1 MTEFVSSACLPTR
14 HGFFTRRGGVS
25 SGFYASLNCSFSSD
39 DPLCVREN
47 RTRAAGAF
55 GVSSSSL
62 LGLKQVHGKTVIT
75 VTSPWA
81 EGDGPQADAFV
92 TNVPELALGIIT
104 ADCAPVL
111 FFGDNG
117 AVGAAHAGWRG
128 ALAGVLEETAHALRS
143 LGAAK
148 VTAAIGPCIHQASY
162 EVGLD
167 LRNAVLDEAPAS
179 ARFFVAGRVDHF
191 WFDLPGYCAN
201 RLLRAG
207 ISAEILP
214 HDTCADEASFFSY
227 RRKTSRDEPVTGHQ
241 ISIICS

>member
-1 MTEFVSSACLPTR
+1 MTEFISSACLPAR

-25 SGFYASLNCSFSSD
+25 SGYYASLNCSFSSD

-47 RTRAAGAF
+47 RERATGAF
-55 GVSSSSL
+55 GASPLSL
-62 LGLKQVHGKTVIT
+62 LGLKQVHGKNVVT

-81 EGDGPQADAFV
+81 EGEGPQADAFV
-92 TNVPELALGIIT
+92 TSVPELALGIIT
-104 ADCAPVL
+104 ADCAPIL

-128 ALAGVLEETAHALRS
+128 ALAGVLEETVQALHS
-143 LGAAK
+143 LGAVKIA
-148 VTAAIGPCIHQASY
+148 AAIGPCIHQASY

-167 LRNAVLDEAPAS
+167 LRNAVLDEAPSS
-179 ARFFVAGRVDHF
+179 ARFFVAGRADHF
-191 WFDLPGYCAN
+191 WFDLPGYCAS

-207 ISAEILP
+207 INAEILP
-214 HDTCADEASFFSY
+214 HDTCADEANFFSY
-227 RRKTSRDEPVTGHQ
+227 RRKTLRAEPATGHQ